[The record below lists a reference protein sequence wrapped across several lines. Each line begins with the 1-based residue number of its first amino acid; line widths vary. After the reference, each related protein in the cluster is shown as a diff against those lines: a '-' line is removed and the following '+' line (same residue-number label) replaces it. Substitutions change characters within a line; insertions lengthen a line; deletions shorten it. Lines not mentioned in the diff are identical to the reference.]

1 MKKIKTILSL
11 ILAASTLVITSCA
24 FNTPGEYTNKQPYA
38 VQKEDTWSEYACGA
52 FSMAYYL
59 AEQGF
64 IPAKKVESKAKS
76 LYKKVIFDESSQL
89 WPYSEPRKIKKEI
102 AKYAAKAELRMHK
115 VDQETLQIERENP
128 YYYNELSLETQAEC
142 LLNEVAALLKYSNS
156 EMVDIQDI
164 PSALAKDEY
173 VIEIVLTD
181 RGVILPGLYEDWL
194 HRNTLHY
201 VLTYWKGDTLYTLD
215 PGRGLEE
222 PRSNF
227 IDGTTEEWHF
237 CNGGVFIKP
246 KK

>member
-1 MKKIKTILSL
+1 MKKIKNFIL
-11 ILAASTLVITSCA
+11 LALAVSTLTISSCA

-59 AEQGF
+59 AEQGY
-64 IPAKKVESKAKS
+64 IPKKKVESKAKS
-76 LYKKVIFDESSQL
+76 LYKKVIFDKSSKL
-89 WPYSEPRKIKKEI
+89 YPYSEPRKIKKVM
-102 AKYAAKAELRMHK
+102 AQYAAKTELRMHK
-115 VDQETLQIERENP
+115 IDQETLQIERENP
-128 YYYNELSLETQAEC
+128 YYETELPLETQAEC
-142 LLNEVAALLKYSNS
+142 LLNEVAALLKYSDS

-181 RGVILPGLYEDWL
+181 SSVILQGRYEDWL

-215 PGRGLEE
+215 PSRGLEE

-246 KK
+246 EK

>member
-11 ILAASTLVITSCA
+11 ILVASTLAITSCA

-38 VQKEDTWSEYACGA
+38 VQKDDTWSEYACGA

-64 IPAKKVESKAKS
+64 IPAKKIESKAKS

-115 VDQETLQIERENP
+115 VDQETIQKGREEDCWQLP
-128 YYYNELSLETQAEC
+128 YDLQAEI
-142 LLNEVAALLKYSNS
+142 LLNEVAALLKYSES

-181 RGVILPGLYEDWL
+181 YGVQLPGRYDDWL
-194 HRNTLHY
+194 HRNSLHY

-215 PGRGLEE
+215 PSRGLEE